1 MFSQTQLDWIAHQ
14 EADLKS
20 TIEKNWP
27 LDDSGWNEIAL
38 LVEKKMKLARNDPDI
53 RDRFFT
59 ILEEYENKITA

>member
-1 MFSQTQLDWIAHQ
+1 MFSQAQIVWISHQ
-14 EADLKS
+14 EEDLKS

-27 LDDSGWNEIAL
+27 LDDSGWDEIAS

-59 ILEEYENKITA
+59 ILEEYQNKITA